1 MRSYTFVA
9 TVIGVATLRW
19 IWNDDKNRGNKCK
32 HGLSFEAAQYVFAD
46 PLALTRQDSSAGEI
60 RYQTV
65 GLIGGQIVFVV
76 HTLPALVQ
84 EIDEETG
91 RIISAR
97 KATAYERRAYEE
109 GTF

>member
-1 MRSYTFVA
+1 MR
-9 TVIGVATLRW
+9 W
-19 IWNDDKNRGNKCK
+19 KWDDEKNRRNKRK
-32 HGLSFEAAQYVFAD
+32 HGLSFEAARYVFSD
-46 PLALTRQDSSAGEI
+46 PSALTQSDSYPEEE

-65 GLIGGQIVFVV
+65 GLVGEQIVLVV
-76 HTLPALVQ
+76 HTWPEVNRETNEA
-84 EIDEETG
+84 TG